1 MLMLAGGLLVSC
13 GKMETGESTTRLPD
27 GKYPLRLT
35 AEVAQPHPRAGGKE
49 IGVMLDGML
58 SLQRY
63 VMDASGNTVPKDAE
77 NTIYRKSTTET
88 CVTART
94 PNADIDQSGGYA
106 GFGLLYVTVV
116 GGYDQAVSLR
126 FNHRMAKVEFTL
138 MAGEGVTE
146 EIHYTA
152 DEVKA
157 GDYIYSGRSTSDGGL
172 RKRYP
177 NGKAQ
182 VIADPK
188 PQSVAGK
195 TVAGVVFCIPK
206 DTDPTGRLTPAR
218 LTDDKIMMKDFPNA
232 EIWNY
237 IVNPSLVAAGGPTPI
252 YTTSYW
258 SSTEA
263 YYSPN
268 NAYAIHFP
276 DATLESNDK
285 YL

>member
-1 MLMLAGGLLVSC
+1 MVQ
-13 GKMETGESTTRLPD
+13 TVP
-27 GKYPLRLT
+27 
-35 AEVAQPHPRAGGKE
+35 
-49 IGVMLDGML
+49 
-58 SLQRY
+58 
-63 VMDASGNTVPKDAE
+63 GNTWIDGGEE
-77 NTIYRKSTTET
+77 N
-88 CVTART
+88 V
-94 PNADIDQSGGYA
+94 
-106 GFGLLYVTVV
+106 
-116 GGYDQAVSLR
+116 AV
-126 FNHRMAKVEFTL
+126 AKT
-138 MAGEGVTE
+138 
-146 EIHYTA
+146 IHYTA

-258 SSTEA
+258 SSTEHIIA
-263 YYSPN
+263 LTMHMPYTFQMPLWKVMISTYKVRFL
-268 NAYAIHFP
+268 AVCAF
-276 DATLESNDK
+276 
-285 YL
+285 

>member
-94 PNADIDQSGGYA
+94 PNA
-106 GFGLLYVTVV
+106 
-116 GGYDQAVSLR
+116 
-126 FNHRMAKVEFTL
+126 
-138 MAGEGVTE
+138 
-146 EIHYTA
+146 
-152 DEVKA
+152 
-157 GDYIYSGRSTSDGGL
+157 
-172 RKRYP
+172 
-177 NGKAQ
+177 
-182 VIADPK
+182 
-188 PQSVAGK
+188 
-195 TVAGVVFCIPK
+195 
-206 DTDPTGRLTPAR
+206 
-218 LTDDKIMMKDFPNA
+218 

>member
-35 AEVAQPHPRAGGKE
+35 AEVAQPHPRAG
-49 IGVMLDGML
+49 GML

-146 EIHYTA
+146 E
-152 DEVKA
+152 
-157 GDYIYSGRSTSDGGL
+157 
-172 RKRYP
+172 KR
-177 NGKAQ
+177 
-182 VIADPK
+182 
-188 PQSVAGK
+188 
-195 TVAGVVFCIPK
+195 
-206 DTDPTGRLTPAR
+206 
-218 LTDDKIMMKDFPNA
+218 MK
-232 EIWNY
+232 
-237 IVNPSLVAAGGPTPI
+237 
-252 YTTSYW
+252 
-258 SSTEA
+258 
-263 YYSPN
+263 
-268 NAYAIHFP
+268 
-276 DATLESNDK
+276 
-285 YL
+285 

>member
-1 MLMLAGGLLVSC
+1 MVQ
-13 GKMETGESTTRLPD
+13 TVP
-27 GKYPLRLT
+27 
-35 AEVAQPHPRAGGKE
+35 
-49 IGVMLDGML
+49 
-58 SLQRY
+58 
-63 VMDASGNTVPKDAE
+63 GNTWIDGGEE
-77 NTIYRKSTTET
+77 N
-88 CVTART
+88 V
-94 PNADIDQSGGYA
+94 
-106 GFGLLYVTVV
+106 
-116 GGYDQAVSLR
+116 AV
-126 FNHRMAKVEFTL
+126 AKT
-138 MAGEGVTE
+138 
-146 EIHYTA
+146 IHYTA
-152 DEVKA
+152 HEVKA

>member
-1 MLMLAGGLLVSC
+1 MVQ
-13 GKMETGESTTRLPD
+13 TVP
-27 GKYPLRLT
+27 
-35 AEVAQPHPRAGGKE
+35 
-49 IGVMLDGML
+49 
-58 SLQRY
+58 
-63 VMDASGNTVPKDAE
+63 GNTWIDGGEE
-77 NTIYRKSTTET
+77 N
-88 CVTART
+88 V
-94 PNADIDQSGGYA
+94 
-106 GFGLLYVTVV
+106 
-116 GGYDQAVSLR
+116 AV
-126 FNHRMAKVEFTL
+126 AKT
-138 MAGEGVTE
+138 
-146 EIHYTA
+146 IHYTA

-263 YYSPN
+263 YYSPMLSGRL
-268 NAYAIHFP
+268 
-276 DATLESNDK
+276 DAGPALSVVLCQTVRGTLRRGRLQIVEVSV
-285 YL
+285 LLLIIRQTLSHMV

>member
-35 AEVAQPHPRAGGKE
+35 AEVAQPHPRAGGKD

-116 GGYDQAVSLR
+116 GGYYQAVSLR

-146 EIHYTA
+146 E
-152 DEVKA
+152 
-157 GDYIYSGRSTSDGGL
+157 
-172 RKRYP
+172 KR
-177 NGKAQ
+177 
-182 VIADPK
+182 
-188 PQSVAGK
+188 
-195 TVAGVVFCIPK
+195 
-206 DTDPTGRLTPAR
+206 
-218 LTDDKIMMKDFPNA
+218 MK
-232 EIWNY
+232 
-237 IVNPSLVAAGGPTPI
+237 
-252 YTTSYW
+252 
-258 SSTEA
+258 
-263 YYSPN
+263 
-268 NAYAIHFP
+268 
-276 DATLESNDK
+276 
-285 YL
+285 

>member
-1 MLMLAGGLLVSC
+1 MA
-13 GKMETGESTTRLPD
+13 
-27 GKYPLRLT
+27 
-35 AEVAQPHPRAGGKE
+35 VAK
-49 IGVMLDGML
+49 
-58 SLQRY
+58 
-63 VMDASGNTVPKDAE
+63 T
-77 NTIYRKSTTET
+77 
-88 CVTART
+88 
-94 PNADIDQSGGYA
+94 
-106 GFGLLYVTVV
+106 
-116 GGYDQAVSLR
+116 
-126 FNHRMAKVEFTL
+126 
-138 MAGEGVTE
+138 
-146 EIHYTA
+146 IHYTA

-263 YYSPN
+263 YYTKRP
-268 NAYAIHFP
+268 
-276 DATLESNDK
+276 ESNPARRRCGLLSYSDESGRGGTTAAP
-285 YL
+285 LRECRR

>member
-94 PNADIDQSGGYA
+94 PNADIDQSGG
-106 GFGLLYVTVV
+106 
-116 GGYDQAVSLR
+116 GYDQAVSLR

-146 EIHYTA
+146 E
-152 DEVKA
+152 
-157 GDYIYSGRSTSDGGL
+157 
-172 RKRYP
+172 KR
-177 NGKAQ
+177 
-182 VIADPK
+182 
-188 PQSVAGK
+188 
-195 TVAGVVFCIPK
+195 
-206 DTDPTGRLTPAR
+206 
-218 LTDDKIMMKDFPNA
+218 MK
-232 EIWNY
+232 
-237 IVNPSLVAAGGPTPI
+237 
-252 YTTSYW
+252 
-258 SSTEA
+258 
-263 YYSPN
+263 
-268 NAYAIHFP
+268 
-276 DATLESNDK
+276 
-285 YL
+285 

>member
-1 MLMLAGGLLVSC
+1 VVQ
-13 GKMETGESTTRLPD
+13 TVP
-27 GKYPLRLT
+27 
-35 AEVAQPHPRAGGKE
+35 
-49 IGVMLDGML
+49 
-58 SLQRY
+58 
-63 VMDASGNTVPKDAE
+63 GNTWIDGGEE
-77 NTIYRKSTTET
+77 N
-88 CVTART
+88 V
-94 PNADIDQSGGYA
+94 
-106 GFGLLYVTVV
+106 
-116 GGYDQAVSLR
+116 AV
-126 FNHRMAKVEFTL
+126 AKT
-138 MAGEGVTE
+138 
-146 EIHYTA
+146 IHYTA

-263 YYSPN
+263 YYSPY

>member
-1 MLMLAGGLLVSC
+1 MVQ
-13 GKMETGESTTRLPD
+13 TVP
-27 GKYPLRLT
+27 
-35 AEVAQPHPRAGGKE
+35 
-49 IGVMLDGML
+49 
-58 SLQRY
+58 
-63 VMDASGNTVPKDAE
+63 GNTWIDGGEE
-77 NTIYRKSTTET
+77 N
-88 CVTART
+88 V
-94 PNADIDQSGGYA
+94 
-106 GFGLLYVTVV
+106 
-116 GGYDQAVSLR
+116 AV
-126 FNHRMAKVEFTL
+126 AKT
-138 MAGEGVTE
+138 
-146 EIHYTA
+146 IHYTA

-252 YTTSYW
+252 IPPLTGRLRRHIIALTMHMPYTFQIPLW
-258 SSTEA
+258 KVMISTYKVRFLA
-263 YYSPN
+263 VC
-268 NAYAIHFP
+268 AF
-276 DATLESNDK
+276 
-285 YL
+285 

>member
-1 MLMLAGGLLVSC
+1 MVQ
-13 GKMETGESTTRLPD
+13 TVP
-27 GKYPLRLT
+27 
-35 AEVAQPHPRAGGKE
+35 
-49 IGVMLDGML
+49 
-58 SLQRY
+58 
-63 VMDASGNTVPKDAE
+63 GNTWIDGGEE
-77 NTIYRKSTTET
+77 N
-88 CVTART
+88 V
-94 PNADIDQSGGYA
+94 
-106 GFGLLYVTVV
+106 
-116 GGYDQAVSLR
+116 AV
-126 FNHRMAKVEFTL
+126 AKT
-138 MAGEGVTE
+138 
-146 EIHYTA
+146 IHYTA

-195 TVAGVVFCIPK
+195 TVAGVVFCIP
-206 DTDPTGRLTPAR
+206 
-218 LTDDKIMMKDFPNA
+218 
-232 EIWNY
+232 
-237 IVNPSLVAAGGPTPI
+237 NPSLVAAGGPTPI

>member
-1 MLMLAGGLLVSC
+1 MVQ
-13 GKMETGESTTRLPD
+13 TVP
-27 GKYPLRLT
+27 
-35 AEVAQPHPRAGGKE
+35 
-49 IGVMLDGML
+49 
-58 SLQRY
+58 
-63 VMDASGNTVPKDAE
+63 GNTWIDGGEE
-77 NTIYRKSTTET
+77 N
-88 CVTART
+88 V
-94 PNADIDQSGGYA
+94 
-106 GFGLLYVTVV
+106 
-116 GGYDQAVSLR
+116 AV
-126 FNHRMAKVEFTL
+126 AKT
-138 MAGEGVTE
+138 
-146 EIHYTA
+146 IHYTA

-258 SSTEA
+258 SSTE
-263 YYSPN
+263 SPSN
-268 NAYAIHFP
+268 KNGAFSVYFYNAFAQLSEKDGALNVRAVCAF
-276 DATLESNDK
+276 
-285 YL
+285 

>member
-1 MLMLAGGLLVSC
+1 MVQ
-13 GKMETGESTTRLPD
+13 TVP
-27 GKYPLRLT
+27 
-35 AEVAQPHPRAGGKE
+35 
-49 IGVMLDGML
+49 
-58 SLQRY
+58 
-63 VMDASGNTVPKDAE
+63 GNTWIDGGEE
-77 NTIYRKSTTET
+77 N
-88 CVTART
+88 V
-94 PNADIDQSGGYA
+94 
-106 GFGLLYVTVV
+106 
-116 GGYDQAVSLR
+116 AV
-126 FNHRMAKVEFTL
+126 AKT
-138 MAGEGVTE
+138 
-146 EIHYTA
+146 IHYTA

-252 YTTSYW
+252 YTPLTGRLRRHIIALTMHMPYTFQMPLW
-258 SSTEA
+258 KVMISTYKVRFLA
-263 YYSPN
+263 VC
-268 NAYAIHFP
+268 AF
-276 DATLESNDK
+276 
-285 YL
+285 

>member
-138 MAGEGVTE
+138 MAGEGFTE
-146 EIHYTA
+146 E
-152 DEVKA
+152 
-157 GDYIYSGRSTSDGGL
+157 
-172 RKRYP
+172 KR
-177 NGKAQ
+177 
-182 VIADPK
+182 
-188 PQSVAGK
+188 
-195 TVAGVVFCIPK
+195 
-206 DTDPTGRLTPAR
+206 
-218 LTDDKIMMKDFPNA
+218 MK
-232 EIWNY
+232 
-237 IVNPSLVAAGGPTPI
+237 
-252 YTTSYW
+252 
-258 SSTEA
+258 
-263 YYSPN
+263 
-268 NAYAIHFP
+268 
-276 DATLESNDK
+276 
-285 YL
+285 

>member
-1 MLMLAGGLLVSC
+1 MVQ
-13 GKMETGESTTRLPD
+13 TVP
-27 GKYPLRLT
+27 
-35 AEVAQPHPRAGGKE
+35 
-49 IGVMLDGML
+49 
-58 SLQRY
+58 
-63 VMDASGNTVPKDAE
+63 GNTWIDGGEE
-77 NTIYRKSTTET
+77 N
-88 CVTART
+88 V
-94 PNADIDQSGGYA
+94 
-106 GFGLLYVTVV
+106 
-116 GGYDQAVSLR
+116 AV
-126 FNHRMAKVEFTL
+126 AKT
-138 MAGEGVTE
+138 
-146 EIHYTA
+146 IHYTA
-152 DEVKA
+152 DEV
-157 GDYIYSGRSTSDGGL
+157 
-172 RKRYP
+172 
-177 NGKAQ
+177 KAQ